1 MKHTSFSKVTPPNM
15 ATPPNSAT
23 LYEPKGPFFFFKP
36 LQCVTISV
44 YLISSTEPV
53 FHVQQQNLVF
63 RCSKKQRSL
72 REFTIVEFLWEALLS
87 HS

>member
-1 MKHTSFSKVTPPNM
+1 
-15 ATPPNSAT
+15 
-23 LYEPKGPFFFFKP
+23 
-36 LQCVTISV
+36 VTISV